1 MTGPA
6 REASVLAETLAR
18 LAGNLASAGRPFD
31 LWTPPLTPRAVRAAA
46 GRVVQGAAEVL
57 WADRADPDQGLMLY
71 TPSAGETAFFGYGCA
86 RLAGPYLPP
95 EDQERRE
102 AKAARLAALAAA
114 RARER
119 GDRLVTLKT
128 GQDPAALR
136 GLLAGGFG
144 LAENLTVLAL
154 DLDSGPDRSAEP
166 PPGFIW
172 LEPGWREASALV
184 DDLGDFFYD
193 GHLRHDSRPGPE
205 AARRIWRRAALA
217 SAKARDRG
225 DRLVTLKTGQDP
237 AVLRGLLANGFV
249 LAETLAVLT
258 LDLALDPDSSTGPPP
273 GYIWLERGEKEAASL
288 VDDLGDFF
296 YDGHLRHDPRPGPEA
311 ARRIW
316 RRAALDD
323 LAGAAD
329 EAVILWDSAARR
341 GAGLA
346 TASLGNEA
354 EAVLSILALG
364 APYRGQGL
372 GRPLLLELIRRL
384 RGKAS
389 RLRAETA
396 AYNLPALALYQALGF
411 RLAPPLAALHLHY

>member
-1 MTGPA
+1 MTGPD
-6 REASVLAETLAR
+6 REAAVLAGVLAR
-18 LAGNLASAGRPFD
+18 LAGSLASAGRPFD
-31 LWTPPLTPRAVRAAA
+31 LWAPPLTPRAVRAAA
-46 GRVVQGAAEVL
+46 DRVAQGAAEVL
-57 WADRADPDQGLMLY
+57 WADRADPDRGLMLY

-102 AKAARLAALAAA
+102 AKAARLAALASD

-154 DLDSGPDRSAEP
+154 DLAPDFEYSAGP

-172 LEPGWREASALV
+172 LERGSDLAETLV
-184 DDLGDFFYD
+184 EDLGDFFYD
-193 GHLRHDSRPGPE
+193 GHLRHD
-205 AARRIWRRAALA
+205 
-217 SAKARDRG
+217 
-225 DRLVTLKTGQDP
+225 T
-237 AVLRGLLANGFV
+237 
-249 LAETLAVLT
+249 
-258 LDLALDPDSSTGPPP
+258 
-273 GYIWLERGEKEAASL
+273 
-288 VDDLGDFF
+288 
-296 YDGHLRHDPRPGPEA
+296 RPGPEA

-329 EAVILWDSAARR
+329 EAVILWDSAGGR

-346 TASLGNEA
+346 TASLSDRE
-354 EAVLSILALG
+354 EAVLSILAL
-364 APYRGQGL
+364 AEPYRGQGL
-372 GRPLLLELIRRL
+372 GRPLLSELIRRL
-384 RGKAS
+384 KGRAG

-411 RLAPPLAALHLHY
+411 KPAPPLTALHLHLNY